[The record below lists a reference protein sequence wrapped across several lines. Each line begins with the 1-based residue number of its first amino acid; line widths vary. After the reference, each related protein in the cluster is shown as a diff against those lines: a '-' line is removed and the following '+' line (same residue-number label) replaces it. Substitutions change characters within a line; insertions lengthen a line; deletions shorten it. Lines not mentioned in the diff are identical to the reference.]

1 MFDFDK
7 WQEIFNTI
15 QRHKLRTLL
24 TAFGV
29 FWGIFMLVLLLGA
42 GQGIE
47 NAVLEDFGNLARNS
61 VFVWGRRTQLPY
73 KGLNPGRSIRLTT
86 DDVAAVRERI
96 PEIEHTAADIYLG
109 DAPVS
114 FHDRNGAFTVRG
126 RTPGAIHIEPLIVEG
141 RFVSPLDISAK
152 RKVAVIGQQVKN
164 LLFGQADPFGKYIN
178 IRGVFFQVIGIFN
191 VRRPDDDGSDLE
203 QIYIP
208 LTTLQQ
214 AFNRGN
220 SIGFF
225 AVSIREDVPAD
236 SVEEQIKI
244 LLKQRHSVAPEDN
257 RAIGSWNSGKEFV
270 QLQSLFQGIR
280 IFIWIVGA
288 GTIVAGI
295 VGVSNIMMIIV
306 KERTREIGIRKALGA
321 TPLSIVSLILQES
334 IFITGISGY
343 MGLTAS
349 VGFIELSSYLMNRF
363 QLQSDYFSN
372 PEINFTAAITASIIL
387 VVTGS
392 LAGYIPARTAAKIN
406 PIEALRSE

>member
-15 QRHKLRTLL
+15 QRHKLRSLL

-73 KGLNPGRSIRLTT
+73 KGLNPGRSIRLSI
-86 DDVAAVRERI
+86 DDVAAVREHI
-96 PEIEHTAADIYLG
+96 PAIEHTAADMYLG
-109 DAPVS
+109 SAPVS
-114 FHDRNGAFTVRG
+114 FYEKNGNFTIRG
-126 RTPGAIHIEPLIVEG
+126 RTPGAIQIEPLTVEG
-141 RFVSPLDISAK
+141 RFLNPNDIAAK
-152 RKVAVIGQQVKN
+152 RKVAVIGQHVKD
-164 LLFGQADPFGKYIN
+164 LLFGLDDPFGKYIN
-178 IRGVFFQVIGIFN
+178 IRGVFFQVVGIFN

-225 AVSIREDVPAD
+225 AVSIREDVQASD
-236 SVEEQIKI
+236 VEEQIKD
-244 LLKQRHSVAPEDN
+244 LLKQRHSVNPKDR
-257 RAIGSWNSGKEFV
+257 RAIGSWNSGEDFV
-270 QLQSLFQGIR
+270 QLQSLFRGIR

-321 TPLSIVSLILQES
+321 TPLSIVGLILQES
-334 IFITGISGY
+334 IFITGVSGY
-343 MGLTAS
+343 MGLVAS
-349 VGFIELSSYLMNRF
+349 VGFVELSSYLMTRF
-363 QLQSDYFSN
+363 HLQSDYFSN
-372 PEINFTAAITASIIL
+372 PEINFTAAITATIIL
-387 VVTGS
+387 VVTGA
-392 LAGYIPARTAAKIN
+392 LAGYIPARTAAGIN
-406 PIEALRSE
+406 PIEAFRSE

>member
-7 WQEIFNTI
+7 WQEIFSTI
-15 QRHKLRTLL
+15 QRHKLRSVL

-47 NAVLEDFGNLARNS
+47 NAVLEDFGDLARNS

-73 KGLNPGRSIRLTT
+73 KGMNPGRSIRLRMS
-86 DDVAAVRERI
+86 DVNTVRERI
-96 PEIEHTAADIYLG
+96 PEIEHVAADIYLG
-109 DAPVS
+109 SVPVS
-114 FHDRNGAFTVRG
+114 SHDKSGDFTVRG
-126 RTPGAIHIEPLIVEG
+126 RTPGAVRIEPLIIEG
-141 RFVSPLDISAK
+141 RFLNPSDMDAR
-152 RKVAVIGQQVKN
+152 RKVAIIGKQVKT
-164 LLFGQADPFGKYIN
+164 LLFGQDDPFGKYIN
-178 IRGVFFQVIGIFN
+178 IRGVFFQIVGVFN
-191 VRRPDDDGSDLE
+191 VRKPDDDGSDLE

-214 AFNRGN
+214 AFNRGD

-225 AVSIREDVPAD
+225 AVSIQENTDASV
-236 SVEEQIKI
+236 VEEQIKE
-244 LLKQRHSVAPEDN
+244 LLKQRHSVAPADN
-257 RAIGSWNSGKEFV
+257 QAIGSWNSGKEFM
-270 QLQSLFQGIR
+270 QLRSLFRGIR

-343 MGLTAS
+343 MGLVAS

-372 PEINFTAAITASIIL
+372 PEINFTAAITATIIL
-387 VVTGS
+387 VLTGA
-392 LAGYIPARTAAKIN
+392 LAGYIPARAAAGIN